1 MTHACDD
8 EDSKYIRCEASSP
21 SAKRERDSREILLA
35 KWNERSHLV
44 MPLTDFCTSARQSPV
59 VVWVVRLA
67 MGKFLR
73 SHAACEANHATR
85 KCSFKAVWTKRS
97 WFIGASADYAHKN
110 GRNHF
115 AQILYFSI
123 FGHIFWCNFS
133 KTTHFWNHLAPVVW
147 SPAPP
152 TPIRKKQSFRP
163 NTTQFASS
171 LWTIPF
177 IITLKLS

>member
-1 MTHACDD
+1 
-8 EDSKYIRCEASSP
+8 
-21 SAKRERDSREILLA
+21 
-35 KWNERSHLV
+35 

-59 VVWVVRLA
+59 AVWVVRLA

-115 AQILYFSI
+115 AQIYFFQFLGTI
-123 FGHIFWCNFS
+123 FCVIFQN
-133 KTTHFWNHLAPVVW
+133 
-147 SPAPP
+147 PP
-152 TPIRKKQSFRP
+152 TFEATSRRSFEGRTHPHQRKETVLSHKYNAFCLVSLNFEHFLSLLDLNLSRYRSGIWSFYFLLLKNYTAAVK
-163 NTTQFASS
+163 NTSTMY
-171 LWTIPF
+171 TY
-177 IITLKLS
+177 KC

>member
-1 MTHACDD
+1 
-8 EDSKYIRCEASSP
+8 
-21 SAKRERDSREILLA
+21 
-35 KWNERSHLV
+35 

-73 SHAACEANHATR
+73 SHAGCEANHATR
-85 KCSFKAVWTKRS
+85 KCSFQAVWTKHS

-133 KTTHFWNHLAPVVW
+133 KTTHFWSHLVPVVW
-147 SPAPP
+147 SPDPP
-152 TPIRKKQSFRP
+152 TPAERNSPFEQIQRNLPRLFK
-163 NTTQFASS
+163 

-177 IITLKLS
+177 SIRLKFIYIWHMIFLFSAVEEIYSRVLRILRLRIAMDT